1 MKTNYIFS
9 NWSSV
14 SKMKNCENHLLR
26 ISVEVLRN
34 KISSSD
40 ELSKRFVT
48 AGYHVKIYN
57 VVTDEVVYAFYVD
70 FATPKNSPPIASLT
84 TKQAVEL
91 LNAVGFTCQYV
102 RDDILINDRAYEVL
116 CALKG
121 LGYTKL
127 VRECFPSR
135 INVVGKGKQTYLDEL
150 SIWYNYNDFNFTTPQ
165 VEYDINRLIN
175 TYEAGDC
182 I

>member
-9 NWSSV
+9 DWSSV
-14 SKMKNCENHLLR
+14 SKMKNCENPLLR
-26 ISVEVLRN
+26 ISVEAIIDKN
-34 KISSSD
+34 SSED
-40 ELSKRFVT
+40 DLNERFVV
-48 AGYHVKIYN
+48 AGYHIKIYN

-70 FATPKNSPPIASLT
+70 YASSNNCPPVASLT
-84 TKQAVEL
+84 TEQAVKL
-91 LNAVGFTCQYV
+91 LNAVGFTCQYK
-102 RDDILINDRAYEVL
+102 RDEVLINVRAYEVL

-135 INVVGKGKQTYLDEL
+135 INVVGKGKQTYLDKL

-175 TYEAGDC
+175 TYEAGDS